1 MGSMKIPNID
11 RKQFKLIFL
20 LHFVLLA
27 FAMMA
32 WAPGGYLF
40 TNIIFL
46 ACFLWS
52 LSQPS
57 SSEPVSL
64 GLVIDLFCILFD
76 IVILG
81 IFFPRVFSGNGKM
94 VFSAVMAVL
103 NLLLRFFFKLC
114 SLQRMAWK

>member
-11 RKQFKLIFL
+11 RKQFKPIFL
-20 LHFVLLA
+20 LHFMLLA

-40 TNIIFL
+40 TNVIFL
-46 ACFLWS
+46 GCFLWS

-64 GLVIDLFCILFD
+64 GLVINLFCILFD

-81 IFFPRVFSGNGKM
+81 IFFPRVF
-94 VFSAVMAVL
+94 
-103 NLLLRFFFKLC
+103 NLLLRFFSSFVLYNEWLGRGEPKQEAAHY
-114 SLQRMAWK
+114 SQ